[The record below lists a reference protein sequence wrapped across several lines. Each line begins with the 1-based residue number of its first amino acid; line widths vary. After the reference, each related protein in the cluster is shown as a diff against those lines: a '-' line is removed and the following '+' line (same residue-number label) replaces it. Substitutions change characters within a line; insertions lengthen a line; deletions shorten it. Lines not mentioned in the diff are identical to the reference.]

1 MIKRSLLAVTI
12 SALGVAS
19 AQASPYLPM
28 DARGLAMGS
37 TGVASAIRAHAP
49 AYNPSLL
56 SQAEYDDDFA
66 LLIPSLGVVVADE
79 DEIYDTFVDINDDLV
94 PEFEA
99 LFEDGNA
106 TNFNQKLENLDNA
119 TDELFNAVSALEN
132 LNNGNRAQ
140 LAADLKSA
148 NNNFNQRLEDLNNE
162 LARVNSLT
170 SDLSD
175 ALNSVSRDNI
185 RGRFGAS
192 AGLAFPGKS
201 FAGAVTF
208 NTEIT
213 FSGRAIYSPEDDN
226 LLKAYGQAAGEL
238 ISNSQSA
245 SDSIDTIA
253 TSLEQGND
261 ISAAQLVG
269 LVDSV
274 ESLQNFS
281 SAPVDTA
288 ASQDIR
294 IIENGLLSDQAEDP
308 ELNSELEVLAAAV
321 TEFGLSL
328 SREFSFG
335 ERKIAIGLTP
345 KLQKVT
351 TIHYVTEADNEEDI
365 DRDEIEDQSE
375 TFTHVNADLGVSFR
389 LGSTNK
395 WVVGVVGKNLIGK
408 EFETKDVP
416 VRGGPDGLMATGQ
429 TITLD
434 PQWRAGVAFNGDWT
448 TVAFDV
454 DLIENDP
461 IAFEAPTQYA
471 ALGAE
476 LDVWDSVQFRMGYR
490 TNMSLA
496 DSDVVSIGFGLS
508 PWVLHMDIALLANPN
523 DPEKE
528 AGAAFDLGV
537 NF

>member
-19 AQASPYLPM
+19 AQATPYLPM

-119 TDELFNAVSALEN
+119 TDELFNAVSALKN
-132 LNNGNRAQ
+132 LNNGNRYQ
-140 LAADLKSA
+140 LASKLQEANKDFSTKLSELKDELSKV
-148 NNNFNQRLEDLNNE
+148 NN
-162 LARVNSLT
+162 LT

-175 ALNSVSRDNI
+175 ALNSVSGDNI

-201 FAGAVTF
+201 FAGAVTY
-208 NTEIT
+208 NTEVT
-213 FSGRAIYSPEDDN
+213 FSGRAIYSQGDDN
-226 LLKAYGQAAGEL
+226 LLKAYGQAAGKL
-238 ISNSQSA
+238 ISNSQSV
-245 SDSIDTIA
+245 SGDIDTIA
-253 TSLEQGND
+253 ISLEQGND

-274 ESLQNFS
+274 EDLQNFS
-281 SAPVDTA
+281 SDPVDTA
-288 ASQDIR
+288 ASQKIL

-308 ELNSELEVLAAAV
+308 DLGSKLEVLAAAV

-335 ERKIAIGLTP
+335 ERKVAIGLTP

-395 WVVGVVGKNLIGK
+395 WIVGVVGKNLIGK
-408 EFETKDVP
+408 EFETKDAP
-416 VRGGPDGLMATGQ
+416 VRGNPEGLMAPSQ
-429 TITLD
+429 TISLD